1 MMYVFAS
8 PLFLFELWSNHI
20 TVRIMTL
27 PCVDIVA
34 CIFSSLLIPCP
45 TAVHCR
51 LLSHRNSYRDHAMNM
66 QLPCNIHE
74 IPLASCTCWFGVL
87 TAVLTPSSI
96 LNLTTSRVKSLSHK
110 VSKDMVLKEKLALT
124 SFVRPEHLD
133 IPPECCQGEHIKM
146 AEKELCKMD
155 AYKARHIC
163 CPHTFATYV
172 HSLCIMFA
180 PLTIFDRSTSLFA
193 RVLERSGRLFS

>member
-1 MMYVFAS
+1 MYVFAS

-45 TAVHCR
+45 TAVHHR
-51 LLSHRNSYRDHAMNM
+51 LLSYRNSYRDHAMNM

-96 LNLTTSRVKSLSHK
+96 LNLSRQIF
-110 VSKDMVLKEKLALT
+110 VSQGFKRHGSQREAC
-124 SFVRPEHLD
+124 PD
-133 IPPECCQGEHIKM
+133 IFCPPR
-146 AEKELCKMD
+146 ASR
-155 AYKARHIC
+155 Y
-163 CPHTFATYV
+163 P
-172 HSLCIMFA
+172 
-180 PLTIFDRSTSLFA
+180 A
-193 RVLERSGRLFS
+193 RVLPRGAHQDGGERVVQDGCVQGTSHLFPPHIRNIRALLVHNVCTLNNLR